1 MSIAPWWCAIII
13 AAKSRSASPLYPVPI
28 DRCIVAI
35 AWFISA
41 ANELPLAKAAVE
53 IAHDAYRW
61 AGDTRW
67 LLLAMDAAARR
78 TAASMLSMTG
88 TLQACER
95 I

>member
-53 IAHDAYRW
+53 ITKATIVTAILLVTVVEKACI
-61 AGDTRW
+61 AGVA
-67 LLLAMDAAARR
+67 L
-78 TAASMLSMTG
+78 
-88 TLQACER
+88 CE
-95 I
+95 